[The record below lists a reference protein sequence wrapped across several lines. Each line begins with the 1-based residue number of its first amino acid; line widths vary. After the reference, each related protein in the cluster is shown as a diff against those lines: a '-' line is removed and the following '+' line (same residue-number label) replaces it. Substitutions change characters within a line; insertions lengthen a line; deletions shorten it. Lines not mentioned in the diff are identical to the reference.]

1 MVCCFDVYFADDNVH
16 DCRFAADRGQLA
28 VNRYRCAVSTTGFVF
43 QRVLTTCNR
52 ATIDLA
58 TCNRATID
66 LATIDLATCYVPPD
80 HPTSRRRIWLLTV
93 FSIL

>member
-58 TCNRATID
+58 T
-66 LATIDLATCYVPPD
+66 IDLATCYVPPD